1 LPIKITFQGKF
12 QKYKKMVAQN
22 AQQGAQDLQEEG
34 HEEGH
39 EA

>member
-34 HEEGH
+34 PEEGH